1 MAWLFVLG
9 FAAVAVVVLWRF
21 GKLPRAGVE
30 LALAAA
36 LIGIAGYVWQ
46 GSPTQAGTPVE
57 RKDKGIVAPDVAL
70 RAMRAATTDQYGDAA
85 KVAEFADTLDRM
97 GLTREAVIAV
107 KTGMRKDPNN
117 PDLWVALGNA
127 LVAHGGGLL
136 SPSAELAF
144 QRAAKL
150 SPEHPAPPFFMGL
163 ALANSGR
170 MEDAGQVWRGLLA
183 RTPKDA
189 QWRADLEARLNAIGG
204 MPEPPAAPATSST
217 AKP

>member
-1 MAWLFVLG
+1 MAWLFALI
-9 FAAVAVVVLWRF
+9 FALVGIGLLWRF
-21 GKLPRAGVE
+21 ARLPRAGIE
-30 LALAAA
+30 LTLAAG

-46 GSPTQAGTPVE
+46 GSPTQSGAPVE
-57 RKDKGIVAPDVAL
+57 RKDKGVVAPDVAL
-70 RAMRAATTDQYGDAA
+70 RALRAQTTNQYGDAA

-97 GLTREAVIAV
+97 GMTREAVIAV

-127 LVAHGGGLL
+127 LVAHGGGTL
-136 SPSAELAF
+136 SPAAEFAF
-144 QRAAKL
+144 QRGAQL

-170 MEDAGQVWRGLLA
+170 AEDAGQVWRGLLA

-189 QWRADLEARLNAIGG
+189 PWRADLEGRLTAIGG
-204 MPEPPAAPATSST
+204 MPTP
-217 AKP
+217 

>member
-1 MAWLFVLG
+1 MAWLFALI
-9 FAAVAVVVLWRF
+9 FAAVAVGLLWRF
-21 GKLPRAGVE
+21 GNLPRSGIE
-30 LALAAA
+30 FALAAS
-36 LIGIAGYVWQ
+36 LLGVAGYVWQ
-46 GSPTQAGTPVE
+46 GEPSQAGAPVE
-57 RKDKGIVAPDVAL
+57 RKDKPRAELDTAL
-70 RAMRAATTDQYGDAA
+70 RSMRAATTDQYGDSA

-127 LVAHGGGLL
+127 LVAHGGGTL
-136 SPSAELAF
+136 SPAAEFAF
-144 QRAAKL
+144 QRGAQL

-170 MEDAGQVWRGLLA
+170 AEDAGQVWRGLLA

-189 QWRADLEARLNAIGG
+189 GWRADLEARLTAIGG
-204 MPEPPAAPATSST
+204 MPTR
-217 AKP
+217 

>member
-1 MAWLFVLG
+1 MAWLFALI
-9 FAAVAVVVLWRF
+9 FAVVAIGLLWRF
-21 GKLPRAGVE
+21 GNLPRSGIE
-30 LALAAA
+30 LALAAS
-36 LIGIAGYVWQ
+36 LLGVAGYVWQ
-46 GSPTQAGTPVE
+46 GKPSQAGTPVE
-57 RKDKGIVAPDVAL
+57 RKDKPRAELDMAL
-70 RAMRAATTDQYGDAA
+70 RSMRAATTDQYGDAA

-127 LVAHGGGLL
+127 LVAHGGGTL
-136 SPSAELAF
+136 SPAAEFAF
-144 QRAAKL
+144 QRGAQL

-170 MEDAGQVWRGLLA
+170 AEDAGQVWRGLLA

-189 QWRADLEARLNAIGG
+189 GWRADLEARLTAIGG
-204 MPEPPAAPATSST
+204 MPTR
-217 AKP
+217 